1 MGRKKIMRDI
11 DNNNVDES
19 DNLSSK
25 RNSLNNSRSEINKF
39 NTSHLNNADQ
49 QTLGRDFGVNM
60 S

>member
-25 RNSLNNSRSEINKF
+25 RNSLGYDRSEINKF
-39 NTSHLNNADQ
+39 NTSHPTNTDQ